1 MDEQQTTDTSNVQT
15 TEQTQTTAPVAGTE
29 TQTVP
34 GAETTQQNA
43 GEQETKTT
51 EADPATTVPESADA
65 YAVSIDG
72 FDFDAFKADNAEVL
86 QSFHAEGMTNK
97 QVEAVVKAYEQHQSV
112 QMEAL
117 QQEWGEQFNSNI
129 GLAKNALE
137 ALGFDAKELDSP
149 IGALKLAAAIGKH
162 IQEDSPPQNTQQ
174 SGSETIQQ
182 LMMSEA
188 FSNASHPDHKSVTQR
203 VDAWYAKQYT
213 D

>member
-1 MDEQQTTDTSNVQT
+1 MDEQQTTDTPDVQT
-15 TEQTQTTAPVAGTE
+15 TEQTQTTTPPAGTE

-34 GAETTQQNA
+34 GTETTQQNP
-43 GEQETKTT
+43 GEQETQTT
-51 EADPATTVPESADA
+51 ETDPATAVPESADA
-65 YAVSIDG
+65 YSVEIEG

-117 QQEWGEQFNSNI
+117 QEEWGNDFGANVN
-129 GLAKNALE
+129 LAKQAIE
-137 ALGFDAKELDSP
+137 ALGFQAADLDSP

-182 LMMSEA
+182 LQMSEA
-188 FSNASHPDHKSVTQR
+188 YRNADHPDHKSVTQR
-203 VDAWYAKQYT
+203 VDAWYAKQYV

>member
-34 GAETTQQNA
+34 GAEITQQNA

-162 IQEDSPPQNTQQ
+162 IQEDLPPSNTQQ
-174 SGSETIQQ
+174 SGGESIEQ
-182 LMMSEA
+182 LQRSEA
-188 FSNASHPDHKSVTQR
+188 YRNADHPDHKSVTQR
-203 VDAWYAKQYT
+203 VDAWYAKQYI

>member
-1 MDEQQTTDTSNVQT
+1 MNEQQTTDTPDVQT
-15 TEQTQTTAPVAGTE
+15 TEQTQTTTPPAGTE

-34 GAETTQQNA
+34 GTETTQQNPS
-43 GEQETKTT
+43 EQETQTT
-51 EADPATTVPESADA
+51 ETDPAKAVPESADA
-65 YAVSIDG
+65 YSVEIEG

-117 QQEWGEQFNSNI
+117 QQEWGNDFGVNVN
-129 GLAKNALE
+129 LAKQAIE
-137 ALGFDAKELDSP
+137 ALGFQASDLDSP

-162 IQEDSPPQNTQQ
+162 IQEDLPPSNTQQ
-174 SGSETIQQ
+174 NVGESVQQ

-188 FSNASHPDHKSVTQR
+188 YLNDKHPDHKR
-203 VDAWYAKQYT
+203 VYAQVEQAYAKQYQ
-213 D
+213 

>member
-1 MDEQQTTDTSNVQT
+1 MDEQQTANTPDVQT
-15 TEQTQTTAPVAGTE
+15 TEQTQTTTPPAGTE
-29 TQTVP
+29 TQPVP
-34 GAETTQQNA
+34 GADTTQQA
-43 GEQETKTT
+43 PGEQETQTT
-51 EADPATTVPESADA
+51 EADPAKAVPESADA
-65 YAVSIDG
+65 YSVEIDG

-86 QSFHAEGMTNK
+86 QSFHAEGMNNK

-117 QQEWGEQFNSNI
+117 QEEWGNDFGANVN
-129 GLAKNALE
+129 LAKQAIE
-137 ALGFDAKELDSP
+137 ALGFQASDLDSP

-182 LMMSEA
+182 LQMSEA
-188 FSNASHPDHKSVTQR
+188 YRNADHPDHKSVTQR
-203 VDAWYAKQYT
+203 VDAWYAKQYI

>member
-1 MDEQQTTDTSNVQT
+1 MNEQQTTDTPDVQT
-15 TEQTQTTAPVAGTE
+15 TEQTHTTTPPAGTE

-34 GAETTQQNA
+34 GTETTQQSP
-43 GEQETKTT
+43 GEQETQTT
-51 EADPATTVPESADA
+51 ETDPAKAVPESADA
-65 YAVSIDG
+65 YSVSIDG

-117 QQEWGEQFNSNI
+117 QEEWGNDFGANVN
-129 GLAKNALE
+129 LAKQAIE
-137 ALGFDAKELDSP
+137 ALGFQASDLDSP

-162 IQEDSPPQNTQQ
+162 IQEDLPPSNTQQ
-174 SGSETIQQ
+174 NVGESVQQ

-188 FSNASHPDHKSVTQR
+188 YLNDKHPDHKR
-203 VDAWYAKQYT
+203 VYAQVEQAYAKQYQ
-213 D
+213 

>member
-34 GAETTQQNA
+34 GAETTQRNA
-43 GEQETKTT
+43 SEQETKTT
-51 EADPATTVPESADA
+51 ETDPATAVPESADA
-65 YAVSIDG
+65 YSVEIEG

>member
-15 TEQTQTTAPVAGTE
+15 TEQTQTTAPPAATE
-29 TQTVP
+29 TQTV
-34 GAETTQQNA
+34 ADTETTQQNA
-43 GEQETKTT
+43 GEQETQTT
-51 EADPATTVPESADA
+51 ETDPATAVPESADA
-65 YAVSIDG
+65 YAVSIEG

-137 ALGFDAKELDSP
+137 ALGFDVKELDSP

-162 IQEDSPPQNTQQ
+162 IQEDLPPSNTQQ

>member
-15 TEQTQTTAPVAGTE
+15 TEQTQTTTPPAATE

-34 GAETTQQNA
+34 GTETTQQNP
-43 GEQETKTT
+43 GEQETQTT
-51 EADPATTVPESADA
+51 ETDPATAVPESADA
-65 YAVSIDG
+65 YSVEIEG

-86 QSFHAEGMTNK
+86 HSFHAEGMTNK

-117 QQEWGEQFNSNI
+117 QQEWGEQFNANV

-162 IQEDSPPQNTQQ
+162 IQEDFPPSNTQQ
-174 SGSETIQQ
+174 SGGESIEQ
-182 LMMSEA
+182 LMLSEA
-188 FSNASHPDHKSVTQR
+188 YSNANHPDHKSVAAR
-203 VDAWYAKQYT
+203 VSQYFQKQFPE
-213 D
+213 

>member
-1 MDEQQTTDTSNVQT
+1 MDEQQTTDTSNVQA
-15 TEQTQTTAPVAGTE
+15 TEQTQTTAPPAGTE

-34 GAETTQQNA
+34 GTETTQQNA

-51 EADPATTVPESADA
+51 EADPAKAVPESADA

>member
-1 MDEQQTTDTSNVQT
+1 MDEQQAANTPDVQT
-15 TEQTQTTAPVAGTE
+15 TEQTQTTTPPAGTE

-34 GAETTQQNA
+34 GTETAQQNPDEQTTQ
-43 GEQETKTT
+43 TT
-51 EADPATTVPESADA
+51 ETDPAKAVPESADA
-65 YAVSIDG
+65 YSVEIEG
-72 FDFDAFKADNAEVL
+72 FDFDAFKADNTEVL

-117 QQEWGEQFNSNI
+117 QNEWGNDFGANVN
-129 GLAKNALE
+129 LAKQAIE
-137 ALGFDAKELDSP
+137 ALGFQASDLDSP

-182 LMMSEA
+182 LQMSEA
-188 FSNASHPDHKSVTQR
+188 YRNADHPDHKSVTQR
-203 VDAWYAKQYT
+203 VDAWYAKQYV

>member
-1 MDEQQTTDTSNVQT
+1 MDEQQTANTPDVQT
-15 TEQTQTTAPVAGTE
+15 TEQTQTTTPPAATE

-34 GAETTQQNA
+34 GTETTQQNP
-43 GEQETKTT
+43 GEQETQTT
-51 EADPATTVPESADA
+51 ETDPATAVPESADA
-65 YAVSIDG
+65 YSVSIDG

-112 QMEAL
+112 QIEAL
-117 QQEWGEQFNSNI
+117 QEEWGNDFGVNVN
-129 GLAKNALE
+129 LAKQAIE
-137 ALGFDAKELDSP
+137 ALGFQASDLDSP

-182 LMMSEA
+182 LQMSEA
-188 FSNASHPDHKSVTQR
+188 YRNADHPDHKSVTQR
-203 VDAWYAKQYT
+203 VDAWYAKQYV

>member
-1 MDEQQTTDTSNVQT
+1 MDEQQTANTPDVQT
-15 TEQTQTTAPVAGTE
+15 NEQTHTTTPPAGTE

-34 GAETTQQNA
+34 GTETTQQSP
-43 GEQETKTT
+43 GEQETQTT
-51 EADPATTVPESADA
+51 ETDPAKAVPESADA
-65 YAVSIDG
+65 YSVSIDG

-117 QQEWGEQFNSNI
+117 QEEWGNDFGANVN
-129 GLAKNALE
+129 LAKQAIE
-137 ALGFDAKELDSP
+137 ALGFQASDLDSP

-162 IQEDSPPQNTQQ
+162 IQEDLPPSNTQQ
-174 SGSETIQQ
+174 NVGESVQQ

-188 FSNASHPDHKSVTQR
+188 YLNDKHPDHKR
-203 VDAWYAKQYT
+203 VYAQVEQAYAKQYQ
-213 D
+213 

>member
-15 TEQTQTTAPVAGTE
+15 TEQTQTTTPPAATE

-162 IQEDSPPQNTQQ
+162 IQEDLPPSNTQQ

>member
-1 MDEQQTTDTSNVQT
+1 MDEQQTTDTPDVQT
-15 TEQTQTTAPVAGTE
+15 TEQTQTTTPPAGTE

-34 GAETTQQNA
+34 GTETTQQNP

-65 YAVSIDG
+65 YSFEIDD
-72 FDFDAFKADNAEVL
+72 FDGDAFKAENPQVLERFHKAGLTNDQASEVV
-86 QSFHAEGMTNK
+86 QIWNEFQ
-97 QVEAVVKAYEQHQSV
+97 QVS
-112 QMEAL
+112 MEAL
-117 QQEWGEQFNSNI
+117 QEEWGNDFGVNVN
-129 GLAKNALE
+129 LAKQAIE
-137 ALGFDAKELDSP
+137 ALGFQASDLDSP

-182 LMMSEA
+182 LQMSEA
-188 FSNASHPDHKSVTQR
+188 YRNADHPDHKSVTQR
-203 VDAWYAKQYT
+203 VDAWYAKQYV